1 MLDRIRP
8 TEEERA
14 EVLTVAERL
23 MRAIQASGIARPMI
37 VGSVARNTWVRGDLD
52 LDIFMLFPASLSR
65 DELEDAGLALA
76 RRLAQTYGER
86 WQEKYAEHPYI
97 NTQIEGI
104 DVDLVPC
111 FEVECAREIQSA
123 VDRTPFHTRYLTER
137 IGAWVDDV
145 LLCKQFMMAS
155 RIYGSDQMTEGFSG
169 YLCEL
174 LVLHYRGFKGLLRAA
189 STWKRHTFIDIEEH
203 GAKRFDDPLVVID
216 PVDPARN
223 VAAAVSLTR
232 KFEFVEL
239 ARGYLERPSPYY
251 FYQSTQPPIR
261 KDDFIQI
268 LSERGTALYA
278 IVLST
283 PPYIPDVVV
292 PQLRKSQEAVAG
304 LLERHGFFI
313 NRSDCSMNGGKSML
327 LFELLVDALPPVKRH
342 VGPPLWSAEN
352 AAKFARKYQQN
363 TFAGPFVQ
371 DGIYIVEIP
380 RRYVR
385 VLDLLAS
392 QDLLDVGHGRH
403 IKQVLEEGWIVREGT
418 ECWEEEFADFIGRF
432 LNRISPLTR
441 IRRLE
446 ECRKPGN

>member
-14 EVLTVAERL
+14 LVLSVAERL
-23 MRAIQASGIARPMI
+23 VRAIRASGVARPMI

-52 LDIFMLFPASLSR
+52 LDIFLLFPASISR
-65 DELEDAGLALA
+65 RELEEQGLSLA

-97 NTQIEGI
+97 NTQIGGI

-123 VDRTPFHTRYLTER
+123 VDRTPFHTLYLMER
-137 IGAWVDDV
+137 IGEWVDDV
-145 LLCKQFMMAS
+145 LLCKQFMMAGG
-155 RIYGSDQMTEGFSG
+155 IYGSDQMTEGFSG

-174 LVLHYRGFKGLLRAA
+174 LILHYRGFRGLIRAA
-189 STWKRHTFIDIEEH
+189 AAWKKRTYIDIEGH
-203 GAKRFDDPLVVID
+203 GAKQFDEPLVVID
-216 PVDPARN
+216 PIDPARN

-239 ARGYLERPSPYY
+239 ARGYLERPLPSFFFHTP
-251 FYQSTQPPIR
+251 QPPMR
-261 KDDFIQI
+261 KEDFMRV

-292 PQLRKSQEAVAG
+292 PQLRKSQDAVVG
-304 LLERHGFFI
+304 LLERHGFSV

-327 LFELLVDALPPVKRH
+327 LFELLEDTLPPVKRH

-363 TFAGPFVQ
+363 TYAGPFIQ

-380 RRYVR
+380 RRYQR
-385 VLDLLAS
+385 AFDLLSS
-392 QDLLDVGHGRH
+392 QELLEVGHGRH
-403 IKQVLEEGWIVREGT
+403 IKQVLKEGWTVRAGA
-418 ECWEEEFADFIGRF
+418 ECWEEEFAEFIGRF
-432 LNRISPLTR
+432 LCRISPLTR
-441 IRRLE
+441 IRRRE
-446 ECRKPGN
+446 ERQAPGA